1 MSQVLAGFGGM
12 GTKGRPLEGG
22 GTEARHRVSLA
33 LRLRPGVGE
42 AWRWQG
48 GPLSSSPWTPVSTL
62 GSSVL
67 FSKGQVLP
75 QQLFWRWPPYRGQ
88 LCALPPVS
96 PAGLRRSQQR
106 SCQISCLYRGV
117 WCEPGSPHPP
127 AQGHPRG
134 CHGTSLVRGPSRAV
148 GKPQLYPPPLPEL
161 GPQAPTHGA
170 WWAGP
175 TGGETKA
182 RRGRRLRGAT
192 AGG

>member
-33 LRLRPGVGE
+33 LRLRPGVSE

-67 FSKGQVLP
+67 FSKGQALP

-88 LCALPPVS
+88 FCTLPPVS
-96 PAGLRRSQQR
+96 PAGLRCSQQR

-117 WCEPGSPHPP
+117 WCEPGSPHPR
-127 AQGHPRG
+127 PRA
-134 CHGTSLVRGPSRAV
+134 TLEA
-148 GKPQLYPPPLPEL
+148 
-161 GPQAPTHGA
+161 
-170 WWAGP
+170 
-175 TGGETKA
+175 
-182 RRGRRLRGAT
+182 AT
-192 AGG
+192 ALHL